1 MQAVCQMNPSNTPGG
16 GQQDFG
22 LTALERQV
30 ILLVAAGY
38 TNRDLAQKLGI
49 SENIAQ
55 CHLRDV
61 LDKLGVAN
69 CLELVLRA
77 VDAGLTEED

>member
-1 MQAVCQMNPSNTPGG
+1 MNPSNTSCG

-38 TNRDLAQKLGI
+38 TNNDLAQKLGI
-49 SENIAQ
+49 SENTAQ

-69 CLELVLRA
+69 RLELVLRA
-77 VDAGLTEED
+77 IDEGLTEED